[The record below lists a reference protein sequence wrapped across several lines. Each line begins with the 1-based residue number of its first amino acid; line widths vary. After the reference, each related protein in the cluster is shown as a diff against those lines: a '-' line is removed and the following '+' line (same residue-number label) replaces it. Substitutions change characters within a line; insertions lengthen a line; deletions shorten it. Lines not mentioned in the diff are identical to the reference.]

1 MKEATI
7 RFAMETDLDKIVE
20 LCHQHA
26 LYERSE
32 YDKTGKLDKL
42 KSHLFSDQPGLIC
55 LMAEV
60 NNGVVGYASYIKQ
73 FATWDADFYI
83 YMDCLFLNETSRGYG
98 IGEQIMDRIKEES
111 QKMGC
116 NRIQWQ
122 TPDFNTGAIRFYKR
136 IGAISKSKE
145 RFFLEF

>member
-7 RFAMETDLDKIVE
+7 RFAKETDLAEIVD

-26 LYERSE
+26 LYEKSE
-32 YDKTGKLDKL
+32 YDKTGKQDKL
-42 KSHLFSDQPGLIC
+42 KTHLFCDQPHLNC
-55 LMAEV
+55 LVAEV
-60 NNGVVGYASYIKQ
+60 NNEVVGYATYIKQ
-73 FATWDADFYI
+73 FATWEADFYI

-98 IGEQIMDRIKEES
+98 IGVQIMDKIKEES

-116 NRIQWQ
+116 NLIQWQ

-136 IGAISKSKE
+136 IGATSKSKE

>member
-7 RFAMETDLDKIVE
+7 RFAKETDLAEIVE

-26 LYERSE
+26 LYEKSE
-32 YDKTGKLDKL
+32 YDKTGKRDKL
-42 KSHLFSDQPGLIC
+42 KSHLFSDQTGLKC
-55 LMAEV
+55 LVAEV
-60 NNGVVGYASYIKQ
+60 NNEVVGYATYIKQ

-83 YMDCLFLNETSRGYG
+83 YMDCLFLNKTSRGYG

-116 NRIQWQ
+116 NLIQWQ

-136 IGAISKSKE
+136 IGAASKPKE

>member
-1 MKEATI
+1 MTEATI
-7 RFAMETDLDKIVE
+7 RFAKETDLAEIVE

-26 LYERSE
+26 LYEKSE
-32 YDKTGKLDKL
+32 YDKTGKQEKL
-42 KSHLFSDQPGLIC
+42 KTHLFCDQPHFNC
-55 LMAEV
+55 LVAEV
-60 NNGVVGYASYIKQ
+60 HNEVVGYATYIKQ

-83 YMDCLFLNETSRGYG
+83 YMDCLFLNEKSRGYG
-98 IGEQIMDRIKEES
+98 IGEQIMNRIKEES

-116 NRIQWQ
+116 NLIQWQ

-136 IGAISKSKE
+136 IGATSKSKE